1 MTRTE
6 AYQLVDSE
14 RSAQDAIWRT
24 GRPSEAQYRFA
35 APHILLIEE
44 QVAKLRSIW
53 YASKSED
60 LVERLVKIISTS
72 VRALEE
78 IHL

>member
-1 MTRTE
+1 MTRGE
-6 AYQLVDSE
+6 AYNLVEAE
-14 RSAQDAIWRT
+14 RAAQDATWRT
-24 GRPSEAQYRFA
+24 GRPNEAQYRFA

-78 IHL
+78 INL